1 MSINLGGKR
10 KKMFKKEYLL
20 IFGLLIIVVFLITG
34 CGSIIPS
41 PTYTVGDTGPAGGL
55 IFYDKGSSSG
65 GWRYLEAAPVSTEWT
80 QKGWGSYGTW
90 IGGTGTGIGTGQNN
104 TTIIV
109 LWLDNNSDDT
119 YGDVTEKTNR
129 AAYLCNDLVYGGYND
144 WFLPSKNELNLMY
157 ENLKV
162 AGVGDF
168 ASFVYWSSSEFNAD
182 YARGQYFANG
192 GQYGYNKDF
201 DSENDLSYVRA
212 VRAF

>member
-1 MSINLGGKR
+1 M
-10 KKMFKKEYLL
+10 KKVILFLVL
-20 IFGLLIIVVFLITG
+20 SLTLSAVIGLAG
-34 CGSIIPS
+34 CGGPTT
-41 PTYTVGDTGPAGGL
+41 PLLTYTVGDTGPAGGL
-55 IFYDKGSSSG
+55 IFYDRGSYSD
-65 GWRYLEAAPVSTEWT
+65 GWRYLEAAPVSTEWA

-109 LWLDNNSDDT
+109 SWLDNNSDDT

-129 AAYLCNDLVYGGYND
+129 AAYLCNDLVYEGYND
-144 WFLPSKNELNLMY
+144 WFLPSKDELNLMY

-168 ASFVYWSSSEFNAD
+168 ASFVYWSSSENNAD

-201 DSENDLSYVRA
+201 DSENDYSRVRA
-212 VRAF
+212 VGVF